1 MTTVLRNASLAQFTT
16 LRAGGPAEELV
27 VVHDIE
33 DLAHLVVRAQKA
45 NQTHTLLGWG
55 SNVLPSDRG
64 LPGLVVINGTR
75 RISCEGTDLVAD
87 AGVGYQEVF
96 LFAAQR
102 NLAGLEFAVGIP
114 GTLGGA
120 VVSNAGAYRCNLDT
134 FVTGAEVVHNGERK
148 WVGKD
153 FFRFA
158 YRDSVLRQPGFGPCV
173 VLRVRLSLTKG
184 DPKAIYDLARENQR
198 QRIGKQPAPA
208 SAGSFFKNVVD
219 HRLAQEIDG
228 LTDGMR
234 AAGVIPSG
242 FLLEK
247 VGFKGRRHRGAMF
260 SARHAN
266 FLLNVGRASAT
277 SLRSLSHHAKAAVRD
292 RFGVELEEEVMFL
305 GDWSGFT
312 PEPLDPTL

>member
-1 MTTVLRNASLAQFTT
+1 MITVLRNASLAQFTT
-16 LRAGGPAEELV
+16 LRAGGPADELV
-27 VVHDIE
+27 IVHDVE
-33 DLAHLVVRAQKA
+33 DLAQVVLEAQR
-45 NQTHTLLGWG
+45 NGRPHTLLGWG
-55 SNVLPSDRG
+55 SNVLPSDEG
-64 LPGLVVINGTR
+64 LRGLVVINATR

-120 VVSNAGAYRCNLDT
+120 VVSNAGAYRCNLDV
-134 FVTGAEVVHNGERK
+134 FVTGAEVVYKDERK
-148 WVGKD
+148 WVDKE
-153 FFRFA
+153 FFQFA
-158 YRDSVLRQPGFGPCV
+158 YRDSVLRHPSFGPCI
-173 VLRVRLSLTKG
+173 VLRVKLSLQKG

-198 QRIGKQPAPA
+198 QRISKQPAPA

-219 HRLAQEIDG
+219 RKLAAEIDG

-242 FLLEK
+242 FLLER

-266 FLLNVGRASAT
+266 FLLNVGQASAS
-277 SLRSLSHHAKAAVRD
+277 SLRSLSHHAKSAVKE
-292 RFGVELEEEVMFL
+292 RFGVDLEEEVMFL

-312 PEPLDPTL
+312 PEPLDPI